1 MKEAVKTKKILI
13 LSIISAIIVFSLSGF
28 SFWQIK
34 KQNESIALL
43 ASEAQQSTAKDE
55 AVRSIRLL
63 FDKNKESLT
72 SLDSFFISKDGVV
85 DFINSIDLLGKKFRV
100 DLAIGEVTSEIDQ
113 KIKDDFKETI
123 KLRLDASG
131 SWGDVIDFLTAL
143 ENLPYKIKVDQVS
156 VGLSSA
162 SDKLLFT
169 NASSTSIEI
178 RKPGDKEE
186 WKATYTISI
195 LKLR

>member
-1 MKEAVKTKKILI
+1 MKEAVKTKKILVF
-13 LSIISAIIVFSLSGF
+13 SIISAIVAFFLFGF
-28 SFWQIK
+28 LFWLIK
-34 KQNESIALL
+34 SQNESIALL
-43 ASEAQQSTAKDE
+43 AGEVQQNSAKDD

-63 FDKNKESLT
+63 FDKNKDSLAR
-72 SLDSFFISKDGVV
+72 LDSFFISKDGVV
-85 DFINSIDLLGKKFRV
+85 DFINSIDTLGKKYRV
-100 DLAIGEVTSEIDQ
+100 NLAIGEVTSEIDQ
-113 KIKDDFKETI
+113 KIKDDFKETL

-131 SWGDVIDFLTAL
+131 SWGNVIDFLTAL

-162 SDKLLFT
+162 SDKLLFA
-169 NASSTSIEI
+169 NASSTNPEV

-195 LKLR
+195 IKLR